1 MGRGFQVWKLKK
13 TKLIK
18 KFVKLQQF
26 KKDFYMG
33 HVEIRFPYDQEIR
46 QIAAV

>member
-1 MGRGFQVWKLKK
+1 VLQFDKFFKNSL
-13 TKLIK
+13 LIK
-18 KFVKLQQF
+18 KIVKLQQF

-33 HVEIRFPYDQEIR
+33 HVEIRFPHGQEIR